1 MVSERTICRF
11 WNLLFLF
18 PNFSFAASA
27 AVHRIWQNGA
37 ETNWHKTLPKA
48 SVSGIFI
55 TSDRNSPHINKFNV
69 NLFSLIHYQN
79 IQSFH
84 VEVRDW
90 HYPHDA
96 AFGGEGGE
104 LVLQRLLAAD
114 EDQPLEVGNFN

>member
-1 MVSERTICRF
+1 MYNTGSERTICRF

-69 NLFSLIHYQN
+69 NLFPLISMFIIKIFKAFMLRCATGTTPMMQLLVEKEASW
-79 IQSFH
+79 SFNGF
-84 VEVRDW
+84 W
-90 HYPHDA
+90 
-96 AFGGEGGE
+96 
-104 LVLQRLLAAD
+104 LLTRTN
-114 EDQPLEVGNFN
+114 P